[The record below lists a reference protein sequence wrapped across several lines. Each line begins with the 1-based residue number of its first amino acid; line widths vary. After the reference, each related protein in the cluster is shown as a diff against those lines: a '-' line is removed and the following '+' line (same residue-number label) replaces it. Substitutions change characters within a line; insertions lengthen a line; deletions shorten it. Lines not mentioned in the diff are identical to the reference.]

1 MSIIKKPIIT
11 EKMTNDTELFNRYSF
26 VVDRKANKIQI
37 KKAVEEQYD
46 VVVDSV
52 RTMVCIGKK
61 RVRGTKSGM
70 IVGKTSTYKKAIV
83 QLYPPMDRKKTIV
96 QLLTIAKYHSTQI
109 PSTKPSFKSH
119 FILMFMC
126 SEIGIVGQIMVRLV
140 RGLLP
145 RDVL

>member
-1 MSIIKKPIIT
+1 MSIIKKPVIT
-11 EKMTNDTELFNRYSF
+11 EKMTLETEKFNRYAF

-37 KKAVEEQYD
+37 KKAVEEQYY

-83 QLYPPMDRKKTIV
+83 QLNEGEAIDFYSNI
-96 QLLTIAKYHSTQI
+96 
-109 PSTKPSFKSH
+109 
-119 FILMFMC
+119 
-126 SEIGIVGQIMVRLV
+126 
-140 RGLLP
+140 
-145 RDVL
+145 